1 MSVHCL
7 ELPPDVLGKRTG
19 WGAVCT
25 ARRAHPMPRSAAWR
39 RPSANPIFAIISYL
53 KIDSCARI
61 GFVSYFPFASLLA
74 SPKRAHRFL
83 VLFYTPVP
91 SFPSMGDPKS
101 LQVLGVSTRDPQI
114 GLGVPAKVPGRPCSS
129 CIWRGVQTASTS
141 PAKMVCDSSPKQQAG
156 RRFSVAVFPRFPHSS
171 SSQVERIAHSYVL
184 TIANPKDIR
193 GRVPLRV
200 EAGPKVK
207 VTHRGHIQVAD

>member
-1 MSVHCL
+1 MVSHSTSRKTAGLPEDKPHQRGPNIGRAAWRRIPCKILNLCWLLRIGFVWSVSSPCWFIAWNC
-7 ELPPDVLGKRTG
+7 PRDVLGKRTG

-25 ARRAHPMPRSAAWR
+25 ARCAHPMPRSVVWR
-39 RPSANPIFAIISYL
+39 RPSANLLFDIISYS

-101 LQVLGVSTRDPQI
+101 LQVLEVSTRD
-114 GLGVPAKVPGRPCSS
+114 GRL
-129 CIWRGVQTASTS
+129 
-141 PAKMVCDSSPKQQAG
+141 D
-156 RRFSVAVFPRFPHSS
+156 
-171 SSQVERIAHSYVL
+171 
-184 TIANPKDIR
+184 
-193 GRVPLRV
+193 
-200 EAGPKVK
+200 
-207 VTHRGHIQVAD
+207 